1 MVLLIVISEVS
12 ASNSRFRYYADCIEL
27 LTKHLHQQ
35 YQNMVRPKASKD
47 SLDMAGS
54 FALAVTTESKSGQD
68 LIARIGNFSIFALF
82 SRIAPEV

>member
-1 MVLLIVISEVS
+1 
-12 ASNSRFRYYADCIEL
+12 
-27 LTKHLHQQ
+27 
-35 YQNMVRPKASKD
+35 MVRPKASKD